1 MMQSSLWMTLE
12 KFCEETGSKA
22 DTIRKNIKSGGEM
35 FRVSVKHQNRIFI
48 NFYAFNSM
56 LNNKCK
62 MAA

>member
-1 MMQSSLWMTLE
+1 MQSSLWMTLK
-12 KFCEETGSKA
+12 KFCEETGGKA